1 MAQTFSNEM
10 SGVNST
16 PVIKPSAIS
25 GYGARERIFR
35 ATITLASQAVGDTIV
50 ICDLP
55 AGCLFAGATITT
67 SVSLGTA
74 TLSMGDATSATAFMP
89 ATTFTNANVPVPV
102 GSAAALAGP
111 ALAATD
117 RIFLTVGTA
126 ALPASG
132 TLVVQIA
139 ATLPN

>member
-10 SGVNST
+10 SGVSNT

-25 GYGARERIFR
+25 GYAARERVFR
-35 ATITLASQAVGDTIV
+35 ATIPLAAQNVGDTIV

-55 AGCLFAGATITT
+55 AGYLFAGAQVTT

-74 TLSMGDATSATAFMP
+74 TLSMGDAASATTFMP
-89 ATTFTNANVPVPV
+89 ATTFTNANTPVPV
-102 GSAAALAGP
+102 GSAAALAAP

-117 RIFLTVGTA
+117 RIFLTIGTA

-132 TLVVQIA
+132 TLVVQVF